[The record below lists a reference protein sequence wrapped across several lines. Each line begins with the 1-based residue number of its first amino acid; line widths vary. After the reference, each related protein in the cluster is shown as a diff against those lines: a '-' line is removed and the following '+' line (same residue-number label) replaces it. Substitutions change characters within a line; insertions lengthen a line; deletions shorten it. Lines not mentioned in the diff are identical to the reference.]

1 MTAQA
6 RAGAEQGF
14 TLLEM
19 LVAMAVLSLGALAL
33 LNLAGEN
40 TRVASAMEDRLFA
53 GLVAENRAI
62 EALTAPMPPA
72 LGRDSGADTAGGQTW
87 RWTRQVSRTGEPG
100 MVRVDVRVAGPG
112 GRTAGEVTVFRGPA

>member
-6 RAGAEQGF
+6 RGGAEQGF

-40 TRVASAMEDRLFA
+40 TGTAGAMEERLFA
-53 GLVAENRAI
+53 GVVAENRAV
-62 EALTAPMPPA
+62 EALTAPVPPA
-72 LGRDSGADTAGGQTW
+72 LGRESGVDAAGGQTW

-112 GRTAGEVTVFRGPA
+112 GRTTGEVTVFRGPA

>member
-1 MTAQA
+1 MTVRA
-6 RAGAEQGF
+6 RGDAEQGF

-40 TRVASAMEDRLFA
+40 TRTAGAVEERLFA
-53 GLVAENRAI
+53 GVVAENRAI
-62 EALTAPMPPA
+62 EALTAPGAPA
-72 LGRDSGADTAGGQTW
+72 LGRESGADPAGGQTW
-87 RWTRQVSRTGEPG
+87 RWTRQVSRTGDPG
-100 MVRVDVRVAGPG
+100 MVRVDVRVAGAG